1 MISLEEYYRG
11 RSKRHH
17 NGEQST
23 LNDLDFSWLS
33 DHLDAIA
40 RRAAATHAL
49 GSQTY
54 RIRPVL
60 QFEGLDFRFI
70 HPHFKVISTLSR
82 LRNPNKSGYLG
93 DCYDVDFAGSRGK
106 SDCIKNHER
115 AINYDVPISTFVDM
129 DFDYSDI
136 SLKEMENIRSSS
148 PYACLRSWILETS
161 NTTDEA
167 IEFILEE
174 TENKWPGSFPFKLSP
189 FEVQEKANSIT
200 LDTMRRG
207 ASFGRWGRYTGD
219 EAKAEWENSSERC
232 IMKVRWFNDH
242 ALAEAV
248 RKLSRLPNMKSKKIE
263 KICDAYI
270 SRNCSR
276 TIQNLLK
283 EMLLE
288 IGIKVGNEF

>member
-1 MISLEEYYRG
+1 MISLEEYYQD
-11 RSKRHH
+11 RSKRLQ
-17 NGEQST
+17 NGEQSS

-33 DHLDAIA
+33 DHLDEIG
-40 RRAAATHAL
+40 RRAAAAHAL

-60 QFEGLDFRFI
+60 QFEGLDFKFI

-82 LRNPNKSGYLG
+82 LRNPNESGYLG
-93 DCYDVDFAGSRGK
+93 DCYDVDFAGSGSK
-106 SDCIKNHER
+106 SVCIKNHER
-115 AINYDVPISTFVDM
+115 AINYDIPISTFVDM
-129 DFDYSDI
+129 DHDYSDI

-174 TENKWPGSFPFKLSP
+174 TENEWPGSFPFTLSP

-200 LDTMRRG
+200 LDTMRGG
-207 ASFGRWGRYTGD
+207 ASFHGWGGYTGD
-219 EAKAEWENSSERC
+219 EAKAEWENSSEELG

-242 ALAEAV
+242 ALAKAV
-248 RKLSRLPNMKSKKIE
+248 RKLSRLSLKSKKIE
-263 KICDAYI
+263 EICDAYI
-270 SRNCSR
+270 SRNCSS
-276 TIQNLLK
+276 TIQNLLIQ
-283 EMLLE
+283 MLLE
-288 IGIKVGNEF
+288 IGIKVDNEF